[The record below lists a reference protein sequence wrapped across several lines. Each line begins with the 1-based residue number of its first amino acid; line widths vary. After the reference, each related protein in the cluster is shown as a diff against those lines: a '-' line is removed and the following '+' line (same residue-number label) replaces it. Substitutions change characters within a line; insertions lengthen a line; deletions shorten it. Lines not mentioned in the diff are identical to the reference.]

1 MTGQALTL
9 EDFDRRPSGQSAEDL
24 PVESLPGYEEGFRA
38 GRETGLAEADT
49 TRARLTAVLAD
60 RFADLTFTGA
70 EARAHVLAALRPLF
84 AAVTGKLLPRAAQ
97 ASLAPYVAEA
107 LIEAAE
113 ADTRVPVALLVAPE
127 VAEIVRAVAARQA
140 GNPVLIEANPG
151 LGPGEVLIRSSERE
165 TMLDID
171 RLVEDLQGA
180 LAALFVEEPRR
191 DRHG

>member
-1 MTGQALTL
+1 VTAQALRL
-9 EDFDRRPSGQSAEDL
+9 EDFDGRPATQPAGYP
-24 PVESLPGYEEGFRA
+24 PVESLPGYEEGFRS

-49 TRARLTAVLAD
+49 SQRRLTAVLAD
-60 RFADLTFTGA
+60 RFADMTFTQA

-113 ADTRVPVALLVAPE
+113 ADSRMPVALLVAPE
-127 VAEIVRAVAARQA
+127 VAEIVRAVAERQA

-180 LAALFVEEPRR
+180 LTALFAEEPRR

>member
-1 MTGQALTL
+1 MTAQALKL
-9 EDFDRRPSGQSAEDL
+9 EDFDLFLPQDDSAET
-24 PVESLPGYEEGFRA
+24 LPGYEEGYRSGREA
-38 GRETGLAEADT
+38 GRAEADAEG
-49 TRARLTAVLAD
+49 ARLTALLAD
-60 RFADLTFTGA
+60 RFAEMSFTQA

-84 AAVTGKLLPRAAQ
+84 AAVTGKLLPRAAE

-113 ADTRVPVALLVAPE
+113 ADSRMPVALLVAPE
-127 VAEIVRAVAARQA
+127 VARVVQSVADRQA
-140 GNPVLIEANPG
+140 GNPVIIEANPG

-180 LAALFVEEPRR
+180 LAALFVEDPRR